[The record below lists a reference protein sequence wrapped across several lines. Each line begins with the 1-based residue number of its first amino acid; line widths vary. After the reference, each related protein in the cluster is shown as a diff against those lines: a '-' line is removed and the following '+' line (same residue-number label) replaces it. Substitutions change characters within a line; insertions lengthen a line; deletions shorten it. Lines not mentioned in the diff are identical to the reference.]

1 MRGKL
6 EGLRA
11 EGVTMK
17 SAWAKYVLFGA
28 VNLVVVASDQWTKLI
43 VERHMFLNEFI
54 TIVPNFF
61 DIRYIRNTGAAF
73 GLMARLPDG
82 ARLPFLV
89 GVSLVAIGMIFYLF
103 VKAEKERVAYLLSLS
118 LVFAGAIG
126 NLIDRV
132 MFGEVRDFLHAHIY
146 NLSWPIFNI
155 ADSAISV
162 GIVLLAWQLLVVEPR
177 LEKQREAKKA

>member
-1 MRGKL
+1 
-6 EGLRA
+6 
-11 EGVTMK
+11 MK
-17 SAWAKYVLFGA
+17 SRLAKYVLFGI
-28 VNLVVVASDQWTKLI
+28 VNLVVVAADQWTKVI
-43 VERHMFLNEFI
+43 VERNLFLNEFI

-61 DIRYIRNTGAAF
+61 DIRYIKNTGAAF
-73 GLMARLPDG
+73 GLMARLPDA

-89 GVSLVAIGMIFYLF
+89 GVSLVAMGLIFYLF
-103 VKAEKERVAYLLSLS
+103 VKAEKERLTYLLSLS

-162 GIVLLAWQLLVVEPR
+162 GIALLAWHLLIVEPR
-177 LEKQREAKKA
+177 LEKSREAKKA

>member
-1 MRGKL
+1 
-6 EGLRA
+6 
-11 EGVTMK
+11 MK
-17 SAWAKYVLFGA
+17 SAWQKYLLFAGI
-28 VNLVVVASDQWTKLI
+28 NLLVVVADQWTKLV
-43 VERHMFLNEFI
+43 VERHLFLNEFI

-82 ARLPFLV
+82 ARLPFLI
-89 GVSLVAIGMIFYLF
+89 GVSLVAMALIFYLF
-103 VKAEKERVAYLLSLS
+103 VKAEKERPAYVLSLS
-118 LVFAGAIG
+118 LVFAGAMG

-132 MFGEVRDFLHAHIY
+132 RFGEVRDFLHAHIY

-177 LEKQREAKKA
+177 LEKLKEKKA